1 MQRKIALK
9 SDFICTSRKKSVSLQ
24 PKVICA
30 EKLLNQIIIMNNL
43 TIHSMPNLEEYIRQG
58 EPLQRERGQIWQT
71 AIGLQQVDGL
81 NTSAYLLQTAKQHI
95 EGDITLQKAKELID
109 SYYQSQ
115 QVRQNSESEATE
127 EADKVSARIAELL
140 SEKTFAFNPSQLIA
154 IHRHLFTG
162 IYKFAGKIRDYNIT
176 KREWV
181 LRGDTVYYAG
191 ADMISETL
199 KYDFDQEKSFNYSS
213 VSVDEAIA
221 HLATFCSNIWQIH
234 PFGEGNTRTTAVFM
248 IKYLTTLGFKVN
260 NEIFANNSWYFRN
273 ALVRANYTN
282 VLQGV
287 SYNPSF
293 LERFFRN
300 MLLNENHPLQNRE
313 LHLDWQVTNDHEQVQ
328 SANQSAKEDE
338 VVLSKCKNCTLE
350 ELAVLRILQQTPSAT
365 QKQIAAAIGKSE
377 RTVKTLT
384 VNLTNKGIISRRNG
398 KRNGYWEINGQI
410 LKQTIQ

>member
-1 MQRKIALK
+1 M
-9 SDFICTSRKKSVSLQ
+9 
-24 PKVICA
+24 
-30 EKLLNQIIIMNNL
+30 MNNP

-58 EPLQRERGQIWQT
+58 EPMQRERGQIWQT

-260 NEIFANNSWYFRN
+260 NEIFAHNSWYFRN

-282 VLQGV
+282 VLQGI
-287 SYNPSF
+287 SYNPLF

-313 LHLDWQVTNDHEQVQ
+313 LHLDWQATNDHEQVQ

>member
-1 MQRKIALK
+1 M
-9 SDFICTSRKKSVSLQ
+9 
-24 PKVICA
+24 
-30 EKLLNQIIIMNNL
+30 MNNP
-43 TIHSMPNLEEYIRQG
+43 TIHSMPNLDEYIRQG
-58 EPLQRERGQIWQT
+58 EPMQRERGQIWQT

-115 QVRQNSESEATE
+115 QVRQNSDSEATE

-199 KYDFDQEKSFNYSS
+199 KYDFEQEKSFNYSS

-282 VLQGV
+282 VLQGI
-287 SYNPSF
+287 SYNPLF

-338 VVLSKCKNCTLE
+338 AVLSKCKNCTLE

-365 QKQIAAAIGKSE
+365 QKQIATAIGKSE

>member
-1 MQRKIALK
+1 M
-9 SDFICTSRKKSVSLQ
+9 
-24 PKVICA
+24 
-30 EKLLNQIIIMNNL
+30 MNNP

-162 IYKFAGKIRDYNIT
+162 IYKFAGKIRNYNIT

-282 VLQGV
+282 VLQGI
-287 SYNPSF
+287 SYNPLF

-313 LHLDWQVTNDHEQVQ
+313 LHLDWQATNDHEQVQ

>member
-1 MQRKIALK
+1 M
-9 SDFICTSRKKSVSLQ
+9 
-24 PKVICA
+24 
-30 EKLLNQIIIMNNL
+30 MNNP

-58 EPLQRERGQIWQT
+58 EPMQRERGQIWQT

-154 IHRHLFTG
+154 IHRHLFMG

-213 VSVDEAIA
+213 VSVDDAIA

-234 PFGEGNTRTTAVFM
+234 PFGEGNTRTTAVFI

-287 SYNPSF
+287 SYNPLF

-313 LHLDWQVTNDHEQVQ
+313 LHLDWQATNDLEQAQ

-338 VVLSKCKNCTLE
+338 IVLSKCKNCTLE

-410 LKQTIQ
+410 LKQIIQ

>member
-1 MQRKIALK
+1 M
-9 SDFICTSRKKSVSLQ
+9 
-24 PKVICA
+24 
-30 EKLLNQIIIMNNL
+30 MNNP

-58 EPLQRERGQIWQT
+58 EPMQRERGQIWQT

-140 SEKTFAFNPSQLIA
+140 SEKTFAFNPSQLIT

-282 VLQGV
+282 VLQGI
-287 SYNPSF
+287 SYNPLF

-313 LHLDWQVTNDHEQVQ
+313 LHLDWQATNDHEQAQ

-338 VVLSKCKNCTLE
+338 VGLSKCKNCTLE

-365 QKQIAAAIGKSE
+365 QKQIAVAIGKSE

-384 VNLTNKGIISRRNG
+384 VNLTKKGIISRRNG
-398 KRNGYWEINGQI
+398 KRNGYWEINEQI

>member
-1 MQRKIALK
+1 M
-9 SDFICTSRKKSVSLQ
+9 
-24 PKVICA
+24 
-30 EKLLNQIIIMNNL
+30 MNNL

-58 EPLQRERGQIWQT
+58 EPMQRERGQIWQT

-199 KYDFDQEKSFNYSS
+199 KYDFEQEKSFNYSS

-260 NEIFANNSWYFRN
+260 NEILANNSWYFRN

-282 VLQGV
+282 VLQGI
-287 SYNPSF
+287 SYNPLF

-313 LHLDWQVTNDHEQVQ
+313 LHLDWQATNDHEQVQ

>member
-1 MQRKIALK
+1 M
-9 SDFICTSRKKSVSLQ
+9 
-24 PKVICA
+24 
-30 EKLLNQIIIMNNL
+30 MNNL

-58 EPLQRERGQIWQT
+58 EPMQRERGQIWQT

-162 IYKFAGKIRDYNIT
+162 IYKFAGKIRNYNIT

-287 SYNPSF
+287 SYKPLF

-313 LHLDWQVTNDHEQVQ
+313 LHLDWQATNDHEQVQ

-338 VVLSKCKNCTLE
+338 IVLSKCKNCTLE

-398 KRNGYWEINGQI
+398 KRNGYWEINEQI

>member
-1 MQRKIALK
+1 M
-9 SDFICTSRKKSVSLQ
+9 
-24 PKVICA
+24 
-30 EKLLNQIIIMNNL
+30 MNNP

-58 EPLQRERGQIWQT
+58 EPMQRERGQIWQT

-154 IHRHLFTG
+154 IHRHLFMG

-282 VLQGV
+282 VLQGI
-287 SYNPSF
+287 SYNPLF

-313 LHLDWQVTNDHEQVQ
+313 LHLDWQATNDHEQVQ

-365 QKQIAAAIGKSE
+365 QKQIAVAIGKSE

-384 VNLTNKGIISRRNG
+384 VNLTTKGIISRRNG

>member
-1 MQRKIALK
+1 M
-9 SDFICTSRKKSVSLQ
+9 
-24 PKVICA
+24 
-30 EKLLNQIIIMNNL
+30 MNNP

-199 KYDFDQEKSFNYSS
+199 KYDFEQEKSFNYSS

-282 VLQGV
+282 VLQGI
-287 SYNPSF
+287 SYNPLF

>member
-1 MQRKIALK
+1 M
-9 SDFICTSRKKSVSLQ
+9 
-24 PKVICA
+24 
-30 EKLLNQIIIMNNL
+30 MNNP

-58 EPLQRERGQIWQT
+58 EPMQRERGQIWQT

-282 VLQGV
+282 VLQGI
-287 SYNPSF
+287 SYNPLF

-313 LHLDWQVTNDHEQVQ
+313 LHLDWQATNDHEQVQ

-350 ELAVLRILQQTPSAT
+350 ELAVLRILQQTPSVT

-398 KRNGYWEINGQI
+398 KRNGYWETNGQI

>member
-1 MQRKIALK
+1 M
-9 SDFICTSRKKSVSLQ
+9 DNPMTHSL
-24 PKVICA
+24 
-30 EKLLNQIIIMNNL
+30 
-43 TIHSMPNLEEYIRQG
+43 PNLEEYIRQG
-58 EPLQRERGQIWQT
+58 EPMQRERGQIWQT

-162 IYKFAGKIRDYNIT
+162 IYKFAGKIRNYNIT

-199 KYDFDQEKSFNYSS
+199 KYDFEQEKSFNYSS

-282 VLQGV
+282 VLQGI
-287 SYNPSF
+287 SYNPLF

-313 LHLDWQVTNDHEQVQ
+313 LHLDWQATNDHEQVQ

>member
-1 MQRKIALK
+1 
-9 SDFICTSRKKSVSLQ
+9 
-24 PKVICA
+24 
-30 EKLLNQIIIMNNL
+30 MNNP

-58 EPLQRERGQIWQT
+58 EPMQRERGQIWQT

-115 QVRQNSESEATE
+115 QVRLNSDSEATE

-199 KYDFDQEKSFNYSS
+199 KYDFEQEKSFNYSS
-213 VSVDEAIA
+213 VSVDDAIA

-234 PFGEGNTRTTAVFM
+234 PFSEGNTRTTAVFI

-282 VLQGV
+282 VLQGI
-287 SYNPSF
+287 SYNPLF

-313 LHLDWQVTNDHEQVQ
+313 LHLDWQATNDHEQVQ

-338 VVLSKCKNCTLE
+338 IVLSKCKNCTLE

>member
-1 MQRKIALK
+1 M
-9 SDFICTSRKKSVSLQ
+9 
-24 PKVICA
+24 
-30 EKLLNQIIIMNNL
+30 MNNPI
-43 TIHSMPNLEEYIRQG
+43 IHSMPNLEEYIRQG
-58 EPLQRERGQIWQT
+58 EPMQRERGQIWQT

-115 QVRQNSESEATE
+115 QVRHNSESEATE

-162 IYKFAGKIRDYNIT
+162 IYKFAGKIRNYNIT

-199 KYDFDQEKSFNYSS
+199 KYDFEQEKSFNYSS

-313 LHLDWQVTNDHEQVQ
+313 LHLDWQDTDNNEQVQ

>member
-1 MQRKIALK
+1 
-9 SDFICTSRKKSVSLQ
+9 
-24 PKVICA
+24 
-30 EKLLNQIIIMNNL
+30 MNNP

-58 EPLQRERGQIWQT
+58 EPMQRERGQIWQT

-140 SEKTFAFNPSQLIA
+140 SEKTFAFNPSQLVA
-154 IHRHLFTG
+154 IHKHLFTG
-162 IYKFAGKIRDYNIT
+162 IYNFAGKIRDYNIT

-199 KYDFDQEKSFNYSS
+199 KYDFEQEKSFNYSS

-287 SYNPSF
+287 SYNPLF

-328 SANQSAKEDE
+328 SASQSAKKDE

-365 QKQIAAAIGKSE
+365 QKQIATAIGKSE

-384 VNLTNKGIISRRNG
+384 VNLTNKGIILRRNG
-398 KRNGYWEINGQI
+398 KRNGYWEINEQI

>member
-1 MQRKIALK
+1 M
-9 SDFICTSRKKSVSLQ
+9 
-24 PKVICA
+24 
-30 EKLLNQIIIMNNL
+30 MNNP

-58 EPLQRERGQIWQT
+58 EPMQRERGQIWQT

-140 SEKTFAFNPSQLIA
+140 SEKTFAFNPSQLVA

-287 SYNPSF
+287 SYNPLF

-313 LHLDWQVTNDHEQVQ
+313 LHLDWQATNDHEQVQ

>member
-1 MQRKIALK
+1 M
-9 SDFICTSRKKSVSLQ
+9 
-24 PKVICA
+24 
-30 EKLLNQIIIMNNL
+30 MNNP
-43 TIHSMPNLEEYIRQG
+43 TIHSMPNLDEYIRQG
-58 EPLQRERGQIWQT
+58 EPMQRERGQIWQT

-115 QVRQNSESEATE
+115 QVRQNSDSEATE

-199 KYDFDQEKSFNYSS
+199 KYDFEQEKSFNYSS

-282 VLQGV
+282 VLQGI
-287 SYNPSF
+287 SYNPLF

-365 QKQIAAAIGKSE
+365 QKQIATAIGKSE

>member
-1 MQRKIALK
+1 M
-9 SDFICTSRKKSVSLQ
+9 
-24 PKVICA
+24 
-30 EKLLNQIIIMNNL
+30 MNNP

-199 KYDFDQEKSFNYSS
+199 KYDFEQEKSFNYSS

-282 VLQGV
+282 VVQGI
-287 SYNPSF
+287 SYTPLF

-300 MLLNENHPLQNRE
+300 MLINENHPLQNRE
-313 LHLDWQVTNDHEQVQ
+313 LHLDWQATNDHEQVQ

-338 VVLSKCKNCTLE
+338 IVLSKCKNCTLE

>member
-1 MQRKIALK
+1 M
-9 SDFICTSRKKSVSLQ
+9 
-24 PKVICA
+24 
-30 EKLLNQIIIMNNL
+30 MNNP

-58 EPLQRERGQIWQT
+58 EPMQRERGQIWQT

-154 IHRHLFTG
+154 IHRHLFMG

-287 SYNPSF
+287 SYNPLF

-313 LHLDWQVTNDHEQVQ
+313 LHLDWQATNDHEQVQ

-365 QKQIAAAIGKSE
+365 QKQIATAIGKSE

>member
-1 MQRKIALK
+1 M
-9 SDFICTSRKKSVSLQ
+9 
-24 PKVICA
+24 
-30 EKLLNQIIIMNNL
+30 MNNP

-58 EPLQRERGQIWQT
+58 EPMQRERGQIWQT

-154 IHRHLFTG
+154 IHRHLFMG

-287 SYNPSF
+287 SYNPLF

-313 LHLDWQVTNDHEQVQ
+313 LHLDWQATNDHEQVQ

-398 KRNGYWEINGQI
+398 KRNGYWEINEQI

>member
-1 MQRKIALK
+1 MI
-9 SDFICTSRKKSVSLQ
+9 
-24 PKVICA
+24 
-30 EKLLNQIIIMNNL
+30 NNP

-162 IYKFAGKIRDYNIT
+162 IYKFAGKIRNYNIT

-199 KYDFDQEKSFNYSS
+199 KYDFEQEKSFNYSS

-282 VLQGV
+282 VLQGI
-287 SYNPSF
+287 SYNPLF

-313 LHLDWQVTNDHEQVQ
+313 LHLDWQATNDHEQAQ

-338 VVLSKCKNCTLE
+338 VGFSKCKNCTLE

>member
-1 MQRKIALK
+1 M
-9 SDFICTSRKKSVSLQ
+9 
-24 PKVICA
+24 
-30 EKLLNQIIIMNNL
+30 MNNP

-58 EPLQRERGQIWQT
+58 EPMQRERGQIWQT

-154 IHRHLFTG
+154 IHRHLFMG

-213 VSVDEAIA
+213 VSVDKAIA

-282 VLQGV
+282 VLQGI
-287 SYNPSF
+287 SYNPLF

-313 LHLDWQVTNDHEQVQ
+313 LHLDWQATNDHEQVQ
-328 SANQSAKEDE
+328 SATQSAKTED
-338 VVLSKCKNCTLE
+338 LSFSKCKNCTLE
-350 ELAVLRILQQTPSAT
+350 EVAVLRIVQNNPSAT
-365 QKQIAAAIGKSE
+365 QKQIAVAIGKSE

-384 VNLTNKGIISRRNG
+384 VSLTTKGIISRRNG
-398 KRNGYWEINGQI
+398 KRNGHWEI
-410 LKQTIQ
+410 IQNS

>member
-1 MQRKIALK
+1 M
-9 SDFICTSRKKSVSLQ
+9 
-24 PKVICA
+24 
-30 EKLLNQIIIMNNL
+30 MNNP

-58 EPLQRERGQIWQT
+58 EPMQRERGQIWQT

-154 IHRHLFTG
+154 IHRHLFMD

-282 VLQGV
+282 VLQGI
-287 SYNPSF
+287 SYNPLF

-313 LHLDWQVTNDHEQVQ
+313 LHLDWQATNDHEQVQ

-398 KRNGYWEINGQI
+398 KRNGYWEINEQI

>member
-1 MQRKIALK
+1 MI
-9 SDFICTSRKKSVSLQ
+9 
-24 PKVICA
+24 
-30 EKLLNQIIIMNNL
+30 NNP

-58 EPLQRERGQIWQT
+58 EPMQRERGQIWQT

-221 HLATFCSNIWQIH
+221 HLVTFCSNIWQIH

-282 VLQGV
+282 VLLGV
-287 SYNPSF
+287 SYNPLF

-313 LHLDWQVTNDHEQVQ
+313 LHLDWQATNDHEQVQ

-338 VVLSKCKNCTLE
+338 AVLSKCKNCTLE

-365 QKQIAAAIGKSE
+365 QKHIATAIGKSE

-398 KRNGYWEINGQI
+398 KRNGYWEING
-410 LKQTIQ
+410 

>member
-1 MQRKIALK
+1 M
-9 SDFICTSRKKSVSLQ
+9 
-24 PKVICA
+24 
-30 EKLLNQIIIMNNL
+30 MNNP
-43 TIHSMPNLEEYIRQG
+43 TIHSMSNLEEYIRQG
-58 EPLQRERGQIWQT
+58 EPMQRERGQIWQT

-140 SEKTFAFNPSQLIA
+140 SEKTFAFNPSQLVA

-282 VLQGV
+282 VLQGI
-287 SYNPSF
+287 SYNPLF

-313 LHLDWQVTNDHEQVQ
+313 LHLDWQATNDHEQVQ

>member
-1 MQRKIALK
+1 M
-9 SDFICTSRKKSVSLQ
+9 
-24 PKVICA
+24 
-30 EKLLNQIIIMNNL
+30 MNNP

-199 KYDFDQEKSFNYSS
+199 KYDFEQEKSFNYSS

-282 VLQGV
+282 VLQGI
-287 SYNPSF
+287 SYTPLF

-313 LHLDWQVTNDHEQVQ
+313 LHLDWQATNDHEQVQ

-338 VVLSKCKNCTLE
+338 IVLSKCKNCTLE

>member
-1 MQRKIALK
+1 M
-9 SDFICTSRKKSVSLQ
+9 
-24 PKVICA
+24 
-30 EKLLNQIIIMNNL
+30 MNNP

-181 LRGDTVYYAG
+181 LRGDTIYYAG

-199 KYDFDQEKSFNYSS
+199 KYDFEQEKSFNYSS
-213 VSVDEAIA
+213 VSVDDAIA

-282 VLQGV
+282 VLQGI
-287 SYNPSF
+287 SYNPLF

-313 LHLDWQVTNDHEQVQ
+313 LHLDWQATNDHEQVQ

>member
-1 MQRKIALK
+1 M
-9 SDFICTSRKKSVSLQ
+9 
-24 PKVICA
+24 
-30 EKLLNQIIIMNNL
+30 MNNP

-199 KYDFDQEKSFNYSS
+199 KYDFEQEKSFNYSS
-213 VSVDEAIA
+213 VSVDDAIA

-282 VLQGV
+282 VLQGI
-287 SYNPSF
+287 SYNPLF

-313 LHLDWQVTNDHEQVQ
+313 LHLDWQATNDHEQVQ

>member
-1 MQRKIALK
+1 
-9 SDFICTSRKKSVSLQ
+9 
-24 PKVICA
+24 
-30 EKLLNQIIIMNNL
+30 MNNP

-58 EPLQRERGQIWQT
+58 EPMQRERGQIWQT

-140 SEKTFAFNPSQLIA
+140 SEKTFAFNPSQLIT

-199 KYDFDQEKSFNYSS
+199 KYDFEQEKSFNYSS

-282 VLQGV
+282 VLQGI
-287 SYNPSF
+287 SYNPLF

-313 LHLDWQVTNDHEQVQ
+313 LHLDWQATNDHEQVQ

>member
-1 MQRKIALK
+1 
-9 SDFICTSRKKSVSLQ
+9 
-24 PKVICA
+24 
-30 EKLLNQIIIMNNL
+30 MNNP

-58 EPLQRERGQIWQT
+58 EPMQRERGQIWQT

-162 IYKFAGKIRDYNIT
+162 IYKFAGKIRNYNIT

-199 KYDFDQEKSFNYSS
+199 KYDFEQEKSFNYSS

-282 VLQGV
+282 VLQGI
-287 SYNPSF
+287 SYNPLF

-313 LHLDWQVTNDHEQVQ
+313 LHLDWQATNDHEQVQ

>member
-1 MQRKIALK
+1 M
-9 SDFICTSRKKSVSLQ
+9 
-24 PKVICA
+24 
-30 EKLLNQIIIMNNL
+30 MNNP

-115 QVRQNSESEATE
+115 QVRHNSESEATE

-162 IYKFAGKIRDYNIT
+162 IYKFAGKIRNYNIT

-199 KYDFDQEKSFNYSS
+199 KYDFEQEKSFNYSS

-282 VLQGV
+282 VLQGI
-287 SYNPSF
+287 SYNPLF

-313 LHLDWQVTNDHEQVQ
+313 LHLDWQATNDHEQVQ

>member
-1 MQRKIALK
+1 M
-9 SDFICTSRKKSVSLQ
+9 
-24 PKVICA
+24 
-30 EKLLNQIIIMNNL
+30 MNYL
-43 TIHSMPNLEEYIRQG
+43 TIHIMPNLEEYIRQG
-58 EPLQRERGQIWQT
+58 EPMQRERGQIWQT

-95 EGDITLQKAKELID
+95 EGDITLQKAKDLID

-287 SYNPSF
+287 SYNPLF

-313 LHLDWQVTNDHEQVQ
+313 LHLDWQATNDHEQVQ

-338 VVLSKCKNCTLE
+338 IVLSKCKNCTLE

>member
-1 MQRKIALK
+1 M
-9 SDFICTSRKKSVSLQ
+9 
-24 PKVICA
+24 
-30 EKLLNQIIIMNNL
+30 MNNP

-115 QVRQNSESEATE
+115 QVRHNSESEATE

-162 IYKFAGKIRDYNIT
+162 IYKFAGKIRNYNIT

-199 KYDFDQEKSFNYSS
+199 KYDFEQEKSFNYSS

-260 NEIFANNSWYFRN
+260 NEIFAHNSWYFRN

-282 VLQGV
+282 VLQGI
-287 SYNPSF
+287 SYNPLF

>member
-1 MQRKIALK
+1 
-9 SDFICTSRKKSVSLQ
+9 
-24 PKVICA
+24 
-30 EKLLNQIIIMNNL
+30 MNNP

-58 EPLQRERGQIWQT
+58 EPMQRERGQIWQT

-115 QVRQNSESEATE
+115 QVRLNSESEATE

-282 VLQGV
+282 VLQGI
-287 SYNPSF
+287 SYNPLF

-313 LHLDWQVTNDHEQVQ
+313 LHLDWQATNDHKQVQ

-350 ELAVLRILQQTPSAT
+350 ELAVLRILQQTPSVT

-410 LKQTIQ
+410 LKQIIQ

>member
-1 MQRKIALK
+1 M
-9 SDFICTSRKKSVSLQ
+9 
-24 PKVICA
+24 
-30 EKLLNQIIIMNNL
+30 MNNP

-58 EPLQRERGQIWQT
+58 EPMQRERGQIWQT

-162 IYKFAGKIRDYNIT
+162 IYKFAGKIRNYNIT

-248 IKYLTTLGFKVN
+248 FKYLTTLGFKVN

-287 SYNPSF
+287 SYNPLF

-313 LHLDWQVTNDHEQVQ
+313 LHLDWQATNDHEQVQ

-350 ELAVLRILQQTPSAT
+350 ELAVLRILQQTSSAT
-365 QKQIAAAIGKSE
+365 QKQIAVAIGKSE

-398 KRNGYWEINGQI
+398 KRNGHWEINEQI

>member
-1 MQRKIALK
+1 MH
-9 SDFICTSRKKSVSLQ
+9 

-58 EPLQRERGQIWQT
+58 EPMQRERGQIWQT

-199 KYDFDQEKSFNYSS
+199 KYDFEQEKSFNYSS

-260 NEIFANNSWYFRN
+260 NEIFAHNSWYFRN

-282 VLQGV
+282 VLQGI
-287 SYNPSF
+287 SYNPLF

-313 LHLDWQVTNDHEQVQ
+313 LHLDWQATNDHEQVQ

-350 ELAVLRILQQTPSAT
+350 ELAVLRILQQTPSVT

-398 KRNGYWEINGQI
+398 KRNGYWEING
-410 LKQTIQ
+410 

>member
-1 MQRKIALK
+1 M
-9 SDFICTSRKKSVSLQ
+9 
-24 PKVICA
+24 
-30 EKLLNQIIIMNNL
+30 MNNP

-199 KYDFDQEKSFNYSS
+199 KYDFEQEKSFNYSS

-282 VLQGV
+282 VLQGI
-287 SYNPSF
+287 SYNPLF

-313 LHLDWQVTNDHEQVQ
+313 LHLDWQATNDHEQVQ

>member
-1 MQRKIALK
+1 
-9 SDFICTSRKKSVSLQ
+9 
-24 PKVICA
+24 
-30 EKLLNQIIIMNNL
+30 MNNP

-58 EPLQRERGQIWQT
+58 EPMQRERGQIWQT

-115 QVRQNSESEATE
+115 QVRHNSESEATE

-199 KYDFDQEKSFNYSS
+199 KYDFEQEKSFNYSS

-287 SYNPSF
+287 SYKPLF

-313 LHLDWQVTNDHEQVQ
+313 LHLDWQATNDHEQVQ

-338 VVLSKCKNCTLE
+338 VVLLKCKNCTLE

-365 QKQIAAAIGKSE
+365 QKQIATAIGKSE

-398 KRNGYWEINGQI
+398 KRNGYWEINEQI